1 MPPVIPIDSTHPTY
15 GTAYVTGEIY
25 FHVTWADVKLHY
37 PVIESFV
44 YLGMN
49 FSDEDLED
57 TWYFQSAIDF
67 AHYGNALDGVERPVS
82 CVTKMQ
88 LIDFVSAAGLIVEIE
103 KAASRRLGQAP
114 Q

>member
-1 MPPVIPIDSTHPTY
+1 MPPVIPIDSNHPTY
-15 GTAYVTGEIY
+15 GTAYVMGEVY
-25 FHVTWADVKLHY
+25 FSVTWADVKLRY

-82 CVTKMQ
+82 CVNKMQ
-88 LIDFVSAAGLIVEIE
+88 LIDIVSGAGLIVEIE
-103 KAASRRLGQAP
+103 KAAARRHGRL
-114 Q
+114 